1 MGAVIMITILQIDYF
16 LELVKYM
23 NFSKTA
29 EKLYISQPALSK
41 QISNLEKELGFMLFD
56 RNGKNIELNAD
67 GELMYNFFVATK
79 DDFNSIVSK
88 IKQKNEVLNL
98 NISCLTGWE
107 VSRYFLDVNTMFD
120 EKDIKVNLHL
130 ESRELVEL
138 VDNIN
143 NNVDDIV
150 ITISDNLENF
160 KNINSRYLTD
170 IKRLIVYSKSSRL
183 NNKKNLD
190 LSDFKNE
197 KFFVFTKLTGK
208 SSIEILNDI
217 CKQFGFEPDITQVS
231 NIDSMMLN
239 VETGRGV
246 AIFDEWHRVLNN
258 PTLKYIDT
266 GTTHKI
272 YAAWKKDNQNKAINS
287 FLDIFENV
295 IKQKH

>member
-1 MGAVIMITILQIDYF
+1 MITILQIDYF

-41 QISNLEKELGFMLFD
+41 QISNLEKELGFVLFN
-56 RNGKNIELNAD
+56 RNGKNIELNAE
-67 GELMYNFFVATK
+67 GKLMYNFFVATK
-79 DDFNSIVSK
+79 DDYNILVSK
-88 IKQKNEVLNL
+88 IKQKNEILDL
-98 NISCLTGWE
+98 NISCLTGWDI
-107 VSRYFLDVNTMFD
+107 SKYFLDVNEIFN
-120 EKDIKVNLHL
+120 EKHINVNLHL

-138 VDNIN
+138 VDNLN
-143 NNVDDIV
+143 SSGDDVV

-170 IKRLIVYSKSSRL
+170 IKRFIVYSKSNRL
-183 NNKKNLD
+183 NNKKNLN

-217 CKQFGFEPDITQVS
+217 CRSFGFQPNITPVS

-272 YAAWKKDNQNKAINS
+272 YAAWKKDNQNKAIDS
-287 FLDIFENV
+287 FLDIFEDIIN
-295 IKQKH
+295 QKH

>member
-1 MGAVIMITILQIDYF
+1 MITILQIDYF